1 MTVLFYRPPYLINN
15 FKLDKGDN
23 QMLLNFKLALYEKDQ
38 YRYQKGNGTLGG

>member
-23 QMLLNFKLALYEKDQ
+23 QTLLNLKLALYEKDH
-38 YRYQKGNGTLGG
+38 

>member
-23 QMLLNFKLALYEKDQ
+23 QMLLKFKLALYEKDH
-38 YRYQKGNGTLGG
+38 

>member
-23 QMLLNFKLALYEKDQ
+23 QMLLNFKL
-38 YRYQKGNGTLGG
+38 GTVAK